1 MIRAAACN
9 YWDQGVDGLYL
20 AHWFSNWPYRG
31 DFYEKLRE
39 LPYPEVMAPKDK
51 TYFVTTMTG
60 RYPRP
65 STEPG
70 LSLQLP
76 ADLTVNQ
83 PVKMQMTVSDDLLR
97 WHKDGRVHE
106 VLLRARMINSTEL
119 DRFSFRLNGKAL
131 PQSGLRKI
139 NQLYRMVAPRYRVNN
154 CYWHIYRLDRNHWPR
169 KGSNTLEITLTQRDP
184 DITPQ
189 IFLRDL
195 ELDIKYLM
203 GKNFHRGQD
212 PDLGEVQSLTD

>member
-1 MIRAAACN
+1 
-9 YWDQGVDGLYL
+9 
-20 AHWFSNWPYRG
+20 
-31 DFYEKLRE
+31 
-39 LPYPEVMAPKDK
+39 
-51 TYFVTTMTG
+51 
-60 RYPRP
+60 
-65 STEPG
+65 
-70 LSLQLP
+70 
-76 ADLTVNQ
+76 
-83 PVKMQMTVSDDLLR
+83 
-97 WHKDGRVHE
+97 
-106 VLLRARMINSTEL
+106 MINSTEL

-139 NQLYRMVAPRYRVNN
+139 NQLYRMTAPRYRVNN
-154 CYWHIYRLDRNHWPR
+154 SYWHIYRLDRNHWPR